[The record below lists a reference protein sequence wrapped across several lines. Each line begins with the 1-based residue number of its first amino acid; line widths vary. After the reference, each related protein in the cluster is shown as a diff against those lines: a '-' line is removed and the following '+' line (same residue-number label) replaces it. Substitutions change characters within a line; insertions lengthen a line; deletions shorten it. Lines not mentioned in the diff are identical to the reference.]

1 MAQQLIA
8 SFRYL
13 ENKKIFHRDVKPE
26 NILIGDDF
34 KPKIID
40 FGLAVQHSHLSR
52 GFVGSSRCAAPE
64 IVKEKQYTFKSEIYS
79 LGIVLFFVLTGHY
92 PYQIAKITDIGYRL
106 IF

>member
-40 FGLAVQHSHLSR
+40 FGLAV
-52 GFVGSSRCAAPE
+52 
-64 IVKEKQYTFKSEIYS
+64 
-79 LGIVLFFVLTGHY
+79 
-92 PYQIAKITDIGYRL
+92 
-106 IF
+106 